1 MQSSIACGSCWW
13 WNYLGRTGH
22 RRALYCFS
30 SELLNRSPKG
40 WQNLSLIFVFCQPYF
55 CFENSLLHEPWQSE
69 RFLGIASVFV
79 RWNFAWKTQVLCDA
93 HWSLTWVKVVLL
105 FVSSTT
111 SGYDWKCCGSRQ
123 MCPCLLFIMIV
134 LHGGIDSE
142 HCSLRFTA
150 RNVWLEW
157 WFR

>member
-40 WQNLSLIFVFCQPYF
+40 WQNLSLIFVSCQPYF

-79 RWNFAWKTQVLCDA
+79 RWNFAWLENP
-93 HWSLTWVKVVLL
+93 S
-105 FVSSTT
+105 
-111 SGYDWKCCGSRQ
+111 
-123 MCPCLLFIMIV
+123 
-134 LHGGIDSE
+134 
-142 HCSLRFTA
+142 SLRCPLVAHLSESGFVVCVKHYKWIWLKVLWFPANVSMFAIHHDCFA
-150 RNVWLEW
+150 RWNWQWTL
-157 WFR
+157 FASIHRA